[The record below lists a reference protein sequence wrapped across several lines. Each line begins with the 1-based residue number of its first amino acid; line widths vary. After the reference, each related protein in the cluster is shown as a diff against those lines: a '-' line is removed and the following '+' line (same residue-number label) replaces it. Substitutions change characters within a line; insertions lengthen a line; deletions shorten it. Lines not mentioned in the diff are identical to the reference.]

1 MFVGMTPRK
10 FIGSSCLRH
19 PDWLSVVDHAWELRT
34 HSRSPSVPDHRCS
47 EGRWGEAMQVMHPV
61 CCGLD
66 VHQARL
72 TACLR
77 CVEGGGQVTQDVP
90 ACATTYSAL

>member
-47 EGRWGEAMQVMHPV
+47 EGRWGERP
-61 CCGLD
+61 CKLCI
-66 VHQARL
+66 
-72 TACLR
+72 R
-77 CVEGGGQVTQDVP
+77 CVVGLTSIKP
-90 ACATTYSAL
+90 A